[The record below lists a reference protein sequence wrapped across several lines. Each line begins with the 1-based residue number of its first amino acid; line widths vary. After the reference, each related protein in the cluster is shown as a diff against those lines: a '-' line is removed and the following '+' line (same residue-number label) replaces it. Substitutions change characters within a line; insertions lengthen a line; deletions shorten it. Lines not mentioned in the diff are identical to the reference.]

1 MMLTGQVK
9 LSALMMGEGE
19 SLCEEAVV
27 PLRYECEAYSGAP
40 DTDDGAMLRRTSVT
54 VCDISMRHDGENVHL
69 TAELAISAV
78 ALGSRKVRFVSEISP
93 TSERESVGLDGC
105 VIRVYAPSDGESAW
119 DVEKRFRLR
128 ESARFEGEYYII

>member
-9 LSALMMGEGE
+9 LSVLMMGEGE

-40 DTDDGAMLRRTSVT
+40 DTDDASLTHRTSVT
-54 VCDISMRHDGENVHL
+54 VCDIGMRHDGENVHL
-69 TAELAISAV
+69 TAELAISGI
-78 ALGSRKVRFVSEISP
+78 ALGSRKVRFVSEINP